1 MTKEQRVQSEN
12 LFVEFHKSKSPYEFC
27 RYLLGIILFL
37 YLYILVGNYRF
48 QIETSKEP
56 YILYQAVSTLQEAT
70 LREWSLLSNEL
81 ILELQNFLLNYVNYS
96 ICNFSNSGDKYIQ
109 RHILQ
114 TLAVFYKRTKLDSCI
129 NKQSAF
135 NSKETNMVKDV
146 IEIFKSPSVKI
157 VS

>member
-1 MTKEQRVQSEN
+1 MKN
-12 LFVEFHKSKSPYEFC
+12 KN
-27 RYLLGIILFL
+27 I
-37 YLYILVGNYRF
+37 YRF

-70 LREWSLLSNEL
+70 LREWSLLSNDL
-81 ILELQNFLLNYVNYS
+81 ILELQNFLLNYLNYS
-96 ICNFSNSGDKYIQ
+96 ICNFNNSGDKYIQ

-114 TLAVFYKRTKLDSCI
+114 TLAVFYKRTKLDSCM
-129 NKQSAF
+129 NKQSST

-146 IEIFKSPSVKI
+146 IEMFKSPSVKI